1 MMNHLDHITTEH
13 DAEFANI
20 PDLKWYPA
28 VGKNYRNT
36 RIMIMGTHT
45 SWQGQDEN
53 RDTTR
58 QIVFHDEDEHKAFKV
73 TVQMF
78 LEEAGIE
85 YNEQNRHLFWSSVA
99 FNNFLQG
106 AVSAPLDYGQE
117 EVDAMSPASVS
128 AYTATVDVIK
138 PDLVIFWSNDLHKYQ
153 LAGER
158 FGEYPEISGKTPR
171 VALGK
176 PPVVGIYHPSLG
188 FSRAKWME
196 FLKTCEHS
204 KPHVERFL
212 AYLKENAAH

>member
-1 MMNHLDHITTEH
+1 MNTLDYITTEY
-13 DAEFANI
+13 DAEFAKI

-28 VGKNYRNT
+28 VGNNYRQT

-45 SWQGQDEN
+45 SWQGQDDN

-58 QIVFHDEDEHKAFKV
+58 EIVFHDEEEHKPFKV

-99 FNNFLQG
+99 FNNFIQG
-106 AVSAPLDYGQE
+106 AVSDPNPPE
-117 EVDAMSPASVS
+117 EDVADMVPASVS
-128 AYTATVDVIK
+128 AYTATVEVIK

-171 VALGK
+171 VASGW
-176 PPVVGIYHPSLG
+176 S
-188 FSRAKWME
+188 FSKHANTPNRMSSVFW
-196 FLKTCEHS
+196 LT
-204 KPHVERFL
+204 
-212 AYLKENAAH
+212 